1 MSQVAQ
7 VKEKEMSNKITTIN
21 IDSPMNKTSVI
32 GGFFDFDSV
41 EWEVVSLGP
50 DYKNA
55 LAVKLTDSQSE
66 SSVVLINPEEIMLK
80 LEAAKKIMDEAEV
93 ENVTFCFDAYLESR
107 KFNRKVYTKAAE
119 SAIKLIKERMVVPRN
134 ERINLK
140 FGMSAKHQTPYVIIE
155 TEMIQ
160 ERWTA
165 ADIVEEAF
173 DDYFSSIHIQ
183 ETMGGDAE
191 LTFND

>member
-1 MSQVAQ
+1 
-7 VKEKEMSNKITTIN
+7 MSNKITTIN
-21 IDSPMNKTSVI
+21 IDSPMNKTYVI
-32 GGFFDFDSV
+32 GGFYDFDSV
-41 EWEVVSLGP
+41 SWEVVSLGP

-66 SSVVLINPEEIMLK
+66 NSVVLINPEEIMLK
-80 LEAAKKIMDEAEV
+80 LEAAKKIMDETEV
-93 ENVTFCFDAYLESR
+93 ENVTFCFDSYLESR

-140 FGMSAKHQTPYVIIE
+140 FGMSAKYQTPYVIIE

-173 DDYFSSIHIQ
+173 DDYFNSIHIQ
-183 ETMGGDAE
+183 ESNGGDAE
-191 LTFND
+191 LTFAD